1 MTLSSWTSKADDRSA
16 RLARAADA
24 LGTRLAGKRVETEA
38 IATLLEA
45 VLSPGDRVC
54 LEGNNQKQADF
65 LAQAL
70 VQVDPQRIHGLHMV
84 QSVQIGRAH
93 V

>member
-1 MTLSSWTSKADDRSA
+1 MTSSSWTTKADDRNA
-16 RLARAADA
+16 RLARAANA
-24 LGTRLAGKRVETEA
+24 LGNRLSGRRVETEA

-65 LAQAL
+65 LARAL
-70 VQVDPQRIHGLHMV
+70 VQVDPAKVHGLHMV
-84 QSVQIGRAH
+84 
-93 V
+93 